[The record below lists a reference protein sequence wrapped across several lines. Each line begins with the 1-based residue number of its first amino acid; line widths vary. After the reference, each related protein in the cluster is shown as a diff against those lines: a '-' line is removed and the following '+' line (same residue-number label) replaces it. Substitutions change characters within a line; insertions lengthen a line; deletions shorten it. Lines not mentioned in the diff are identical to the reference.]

1 MNFVGIML
9 NKKIPNAKTLH
20 TIWFCLYNTSS
31 IGIDHRFIVAHDEGM
46 GRVQE
51 AGGVVIKGKYEE
63 SLW

>member
-1 MNFVGIML
+1 MPKHYILSGSVF
-9 NKKIPNAKTLH
+9 
-20 TIWFCLYNTSS
+20 YNTSS
-31 IGIDHRFIVAHDEGM
+31 IGLDHRFIVAHDEGM